1 LVGAG
6 RNPLDDPNDLD
17 SYTKGYF
24 WRDASY
30 TVIKYNILVPMDCR
44 CVASPTGENKY
55 VFYYS
60 GGMSWV
66 VPYVAGM
73 YALCCQVNPN
83 ITPGEF
89 AKAVQRTASKVIF
102 DDGKEYNILNPEAL
116 INRIKEINN

>member
-1 LVGAG
+1 
-6 RNPLDDPNDLD
+6 
-17 SYTKGYF
+17 
-24 WRDASY
+24 
-30 TVIKYNILVPMDCR
+30 
-44 CVASPTGENKY
+44 
-55 VFYYS
+55 
-60 GGMSWV
+60 
-66 VPYVAGM
+66 M